1 MRILRRNS
9 ALGSLPE
16 DSGGEAWPPD
26 LQQPHPPSDNIW
38 PEKLERR
45 SRPRPPRHFRRL
57 ELKYILPERYL
68 EHILDWITPHTE
80 VDPYLVKEGR
90 GRTAYPVT
98 SLYFDSYD
106 LFCLNEK
113 EAGRRFRRK
122 IRLRSYEKE
131 FAETVPCFM
140 EIKRRL
146 DFVVLKDRIAL
157 PRGLLTSEVPIARM
171 LDYLLR
177 NAIERDETW
186 TEAVMMNSWLNLE
199 PTAIVRYQRYA
210 FADST
215 DPSTRLTIDLD
226 IEGSFRPSYLVGT
239 VPLRSIDNLMATGIT
254 GISGRFGI
262 LELKCNHM
270 IPWWFHAMVMDLELM
285 RDAFSKY
292 FLVVLGLRPQIYE
305 DCDDHFQETEWIG

>member
-1 MRILRRNS
+1 MRLLRRKPS
-9 ALGSLPE
+9 LAALAE
-16 DSGGEAWPPD
+16 DAGGEAWPSD
-26 LQQPHPPSDNIW
+26 LEQRHPPSDKIW
-38 PEKLERR
+38 PQRLERR
-45 SRPRPPRHFRRL
+45 TRVRPPRHFRRL

-68 EHILDWITPHTE
+68 EHIIEWITPFTE

-90 GRTAYPVT
+90 GRTSYPVT
-98 SLYFDSYD
+98 SLYFDTYD
-106 LFCLNEK
+106 LFCLDEK

-131 FAETVPCFM
+131 FAEDVPCFM

-157 PRGLLTSEVPIARM
+157 PRGLLTADVSMNRM
-171 LDYLLR
+171 LDYLLK
-177 NAIERDETW
+177 NATERDETW
-186 TEAVMMNSWLNLE
+186 NEAVMMNSWLNLE
-199 PTAIVRYQRYA
+199 PSAIVRYQRYA

-215 DPSTRLTIDLD
+215 DPSTRVTIDLD
-226 IEGSFRPSYLVGT
+226 IEGSFRPPALVGT
-239 VPLRSIDNLMATGIT
+239 VLLRSIDNLMATGIT

-262 LELKCNHM
+262 LELKCNHL
-270 IPWWFHAMVMDLELM
+270 IPWWFHAMVKELELM

-305 DCDDHFQETEWIG
+305 DCDDRFQEAGWTA